1 MRRIEALV
9 LLGQTITNR
18 IHSRQIAMKVSTNMP
33 LLVIVLCLSLL
44 APPGTVV
51 GAAKLR
57 RRAAE
62 RRNFQQELHR
72 ALDFPAD
79 GIDYAKLRRI
89 QETWGGRED
98 SDVYGDKKGH
108 TGGSKS
114 SKYTPSSE
122 DLEAW
127 DELVYA
133 YVTELYDGDI
143 NLLGR
148 DGWYGLVALWSLRPN
163 TPRYPPRSKEE
174 TIAAQYYFP
183 PAEKNFPEAEEN
195 LPEVKKTLSPSPQ
208 PNVTISYHTSTF
220 AVDVRRMNA
229 NDEEVGNRHED
240 EMHYQ
245 YAMYDYTA
253 AEGTMPFVVESVSD
267 HDSSAT
273 NGALHI
279 KPRPNPLGYGQFGV
293 GVGTDDP
300 HYDLHV
306 AGITEIEGDLIVK
319 GRIYHYDKSPKKLQN
334 KKKGE
339 TYENMILANQ
349 NRFDDG
355 DADDDEGL
363 EEQFL
368 DLQGKYQDL
377 ENTVKQLLQ
386 RIDILEGNE

>member
-1 MRRIEALV
+1 
-9 LLGQTITNR
+9 
-18 IHSRQIAMKVSTNMP
+18 MP

-62 RRNFQQELHR
+62 RRNFQQELHH

-79 GIDYAKLRRI
+79 GIDYSELRRI

-98 SDVYGDKKGH
+98 SDVDGDKKGH
-108 TGGSKS
+108 TVGSKS

-133 YVTELYDGDI
+133 YVAELYDGDI

-163 TPRYPPRSKEE
+163 TSRHPPRSKEE
-174 TIAAQYYFP
+174 TIASQYYFP
-183 PAEKNFPEAEEN
+183 PAEKNLPEAGEY
-195 LPEVKKTLSPSPQ
+195 LPEVEEYLPGVEEKLPGVEEKLPGAEKILSPSPQ
-208 PNVTISYHTSTF
+208 PNFAKNAYHTSTF

-245 YAMYDYTA
+245 YAMYDYTG

-267 HDSSAT
+267 HDSNAT

-293 GVGTDDP
+293 GIGTDDP

-306 AGITEIEGDLIVK
+306 AGITEIDGDLIVK
-319 GRIYHYDKSPKKLQN
+319 GRIYYYDKSPKKLNN

-339 TYENMILANQ
+339 TYENEVLFNP

>member
-1 MRRIEALV
+1 
-9 LLGQTITNR
+9 
-18 IHSRQIAMKVSTNMP
+18 MKASTNMP
-33 LLVIVLCLSLL
+33 LLVIVLWLSLL

-62 RRNFQQELHR
+62 RRNFQQELHH

-108 TGGSKS
+108 TGGSKG

-163 TPRYPPRSKEE
+163 TSRYPPRSKEE

-183 PAEKNFPEAEEN
+183 PAEKNLPEAEEI
-195 LPEVKKTLSPSPQ
+195 LPEVEEKLPGAEEKFTEAEKTLSPLETLSPSPQ
-208 PNVTISYHTSTF
+208 PNVTKSDYHTSTF

-245 YAMYDYTA
+245 YAIYDYTA

-279 KPRPNPLGYGQFGV
+279 KSRPNPLGYGQFGV
-293 GVGTDDP
+293 GIGTDDP
-300 HYDLHV
+300 QYDLSV
-306 AGITEIEGDLIVK
+306 AGITEIAGDLIVK
-319 GRIYHYDKSPKKLQN
+319 GRIYYYDKNPKKLYN
-334 KKKGE
+334 KKKGQ
-339 TYENMILANQ
+339 TYENEVLFNP

-386 RIDILEGNE
+386 RIDILEGDE

>member
-1 MRRIEALV
+1 
-9 LLGQTITNR
+9 
-18 IHSRQIAMKVSTNMP
+18 MKASANMP
-33 LLVIVLCLSLL
+33 LLVIVLWLSLL

-57 RRAAE
+57 RGA
-62 RRNFQQELHR
+62 
-72 ALDFPAD
+72 AD
-79 GIDYAKLRRI
+79 GIEYAGLEDSAVHVDKKGNKGSKYTPSSKDLETWDELRRL
-89 QETWGGRED
+89 QETWD
-98 SDVYGDKKGH
+98 WDDDVDVDKKGH

-133 YVTELYDGDI
+133 YVAEMYGGDI
-143 NLLGR
+143 NLLDR
-148 DGWYGLVALWSLRPN
+148 YGWHRLVALWYLRPD
-163 TPRYPPRSKEE
+163 TSSYPPRSKKE

-183 PAEKNFPEAEEN
+183 PAEEKS
-195 LPEVKKTLSPSPQ
+195 PEVEVTLPGTEETLSPKPK
-208 PNVTISYHTSTF
+208 PNVTKSDHHTSTF

-229 NDEEVGNRHED
+229 NNEEVGNRHER

-273 NGALHI
+273 NGALYI
-279 KPRPNPLGYGQFGV
+279 KPRPNPLGHGQFGV
-293 GVGTDDP
+293 GIGTDDP
-300 HYDLHV
+300 QYDLHV
-306 AGITEIEGDLIVK
+306 AGITVIDGDLVVK
-319 GRIYHYDKSPKKLQN
+319 GRIYHYDTSPKKLYN

-339 TYENMILANQ
+339 TYENKILANR

-355 DADDDEGL
+355 DADDDELL
-363 EEQFL
+363 EGQL
-368 DLQGKYQDL
+368 LNLQGKYQDL
-377 ENTVKQLLQ
+377 ENTVQQLLQ
-386 RIDILEGNE
+386 RIDILEGRGV